1 MIRSAIATLT
11 VVTALF
17 AFGIAVEVSGQTKK
31 KQPAAPVAG
40 QDDPK
45 HDPKNAVKNL
55 DVHPEL
61 QATLFASELDGIT
74 NPTNLDVDHRGR
86 VWICDV
92 KNYRGNNG
100 SRPEGDRILIL
111 EDTDG
116 DGKCDKVTTFYQ
128 GRDIDSAM
136 GICVLGDKIIVS
148 ASPNVFVFTK
158 DDNDK
163 VVKKEVLFSKTGI
176 RQHDHTAHSF
186 VFGPDG
192 RLYWNF
198 GNEGHSVHD
207 KDGKQIVD
215 LAGNAVNDSG
225 KPYRQGM
232 VFRMDTPWL
241 KRPPLAPPS
250 KGGEKPLSPPS
261 KGAERAVSPPTEG
274 GEKPLSP
281 PSKGAERAVSP
292 PTEGGGKPLSPPS
305 NGGER
310 VVSPPSEGGVGGVWP
325 DASKGPGAGVNFET
339 LAWNFRNN
347 YEVCVDSFGT
357 MWQSDNDDDG
367 NRGVRINYVME
378 YGNYGYVD
386 EMTGAGWQT
395 KRTNME
401 KEIPLRHWHQND
413 PGVVP
418 NLLQTGAGSP
428 TGICVYEGT
437 LLPKV
442 FQGQMIHCDAGPSVV
457 RCYPVVKDGAGY
469 KVTQI
474 VNILDGEKKNNWF
487 RPADVCVA
495 PDGSLFVTD
504 WYDPG
509 VGGHA
514 QRDLDRGRIFRVTP
528 KSHPNAQS
536 TFSPGSQN
544 RGGGQGLSDH
554 ENGLHYTSAPPSLPG
569 TPGGEG
575 RGEGGQP
582 PSRNLV
588 ASATFL
594 PSPPECRGREE
605 PTALVQEKGMRYVVP
620 KYDFT
625 TAEGAVEALKS
636 PNLATRYLAWTALH
650 EMGAKAE
657 PALLKAWKS
666 EDVRLRARALW
677 LLGRL
682 SDKRQHYIEMA
693 YFDKN
698 KDIGIVA
705 VRLARQMRQ
714 NVLEIPRE
722 VLVGLLGTDFPSLAA
737 ARDFAIA
744 LRHSKDSSAPNIW
757 ALLAFAHNGRD
768 RWYLECLGVSADEN
782 WDPCLDAYLSM
793 NERIEKPA
801 RDIIWRSR
809 SSKTPELLAQILT
822 DAKIPF
828 DELPRMLRAFDFQK
842 DSPQKQ
848 AALVKLAFGDYSD
861 PERRQ
866 FITSEALA
874 RIKKLD
880 LKNNPEHAAVVNKL
894 LDRSRG
900 TPTFVEMVGKF
911 SVAERYPELLGIAQQ
926 HPGEQLGVDAMR
938 LLLERNAKL
947 VQPGLADKDVKV
959 ALATVEAIGNAAN
972 PNANQLLLPIVEDKK
987 ADMEL
992 RRQATRALART
1003 KPGALE
1009 LVKLAREKRLDEQL
1023 KFAAASGISAL
1034 PGDDVRSQAFGL
1046 LPFTTNKAALPIAPI
1061 NILVK
1066 QKGNAANGK
1075 LIFAKQGTCANCH
1088 VVNGVGK
1095 EVGPNLSEIGKKLS
1109 KEALYESILYPSA
1122 GISHNYETHLLET
1135 KKGDVV
1141 QGILISQTP
1150 AEVTLKDKD
1159 AILRTFKRSEIET
1172 LTKSP
1177 ISLMPADLHQTMTT
1191 QELADV
1197 VEYLLTLREAGKK

>member
-1 MIRSAIATLT
+1 MKRLVFFAIA
-11 VVTALF
+11 ALIFGF
-17 AFGIAVEVSGQTKK
+17 AFDAAGQAQKK
-31 KQPAAPVAG
+31 KKKAPPPVAG

-45 HDPKNAVKNL
+45 HDPKNAVANL

-61 QATLFASELDGIT
+61 RATLFASELNGIT
-74 NPTNLDVDHRGR
+74 NPTNLDIDHRGR

-116 DGKCDKVTTFYQ
+116 DGVCDKVTTFYQ
-128 GRDIDSAM
+128 GRDVDSAM

-148 ASPNVFVFTK
+148 ASPNVLVFTK

-207 KDGKQIVD
+207 KDGKPIVD
-215 LAGNAVNDSG
+215 LAGNTVNDSG

-241 KRPPLAPPS
+241 KNAASRERQRP
-250 KGGEKPLSPPS
+250 E
-261 KGAERAVSPPTEG
+261 
-274 GEKPLSP
+274 
-281 PSKGAERAVSP
+281 
-292 PTEGGGKPLSPPS
+292 
-305 NGGER
+305 N
-310 VVSPPSEGGVGGVWP
+310 WP
-325 DASKGPGAGVNFET
+325 DASAGPGAGVNFET

-378 YGNYGYVD
+378 YGNFGYVD
-386 EMTGAGWQT
+386 EMTGAGWQA

-401 KEIPLRHWHQND
+401 KEIPDRHWHQND

-418 NLLQTGAGSP
+418 NLLHTGAGSP

-437 LLPKV
+437 LLPKI
-442 FQGQMIHCDAGPSVV
+442 FHGQIIHCDAGPSVV
-457 RCYPVVKDGAGY
+457 RSYPVVKDGAGY
-469 KVTQI
+469 KVTQT
-474 VNILDGEKKNNWF
+474 VDILDGSKKNNWF

-514 QRDLDRGRIFRVTP
+514 QRDLDRGRIFRV
-528 KSHPNAQS
+528 
-536 TFSPGSQN
+536 
-544 RGGGQGLSDH
+544 
-554 ENGLHYTSAPPSLPG
+554 APPG
-569 TPGGEG
+569 TKY
-575 RGEGGQP
+575 
-582 PSRNLV
+582 S
-588 ASATFL
+588 
-594 PSPPECRGREE
+594 
-605 PTALVQEKGMRYVVP
+605 VP
-620 KYDFT
+620 KYDFG
-625 TAEGAVEALKS
+625 TAEGAVEALRN
-636 PNLATRYLAWTALH
+636 PNLATLYLAWTALH
-650 EMGAKAE
+650 EMGTKAE
-657 PALLKAWKS
+657 SALLKAWKS
-666 EDVRLRARALW
+666 EDTRLRARALW
-677 LLGRL
+677 LLGQIEGKGMHYVETAII
-682 SDKRQHYIEMA
+682 DKSE
-693 YFDKN
+693 
-698 KDIGIVA
+698 DIGV
-705 VRLARQMRQ
+705 
-714 NVLEIPRE
+714 
-722 VLVGLLGTDFPSLAA
+722 VGLRLWRQLRLDVKSLQALDSPRTSIA
-737 ARDFAIA
+737 LLRELAIA
-744 LRHSKDSSAPNIW
+744 CRHGNLRPLTW
-757 ALLAFAHNGRD
+757 AVLASFHDGTD
-768 RWYLECLGVSADEN
+768 RWYLEALGIGADKN
-782 WDPCLDAYLSM
+782 WDSCLK
-793 NERIEKPA
+793 EKFESGVDFA
-801 RDIIWRSR
+801 SAKARRDILWRSR
-809 SSKTPELLAQILT
+809 STHTPELLAEIMKDKDT
-822 DAKIPF
+822 PAN
-828 DELPRMLRAFDFQK
+828 ELPRMMRAFDFQK
-842 DSPQKQ
+842 DSDLKN
-848 AALVKLAFGDYSD
+848 AALVKLAFGDVGD
-861 PERRQ
+861 PERQR
-866 FITSEALA
+866 FITAEALA

-880 LKNNPEHAAVVNKL
+880 LKGNPQHAAALNKL

-900 TPTFVEMVGKF
+900 TGTFVEMVGKF
-911 SVAERYPELLGIAQQ
+911 SVAERYPELLAIAQK

-938 LLLERNAKL
+938 LLLERDAKL
-947 VQPGLADKDVKV
+947 AKPGLAYKDVQA

-972 PNANQLLLPIVEDKK
+972 ANANPLLLPIVQDAK

-992 RRQATRALART
+992 RRQATRALAKT
-1003 KPGALE
+1003 KSGALE
-1009 LVKLAREKRLDEQL
+1009 LVKLAREKKLDEQL

-1046 LPFTTNKAALPIAPI
+1046 LPFPTTKAELPIAPI
-1061 NILVK
+1061 NMLVK
-1066 QKGNAANGK
+1066 IKGNANNGK

-1088 VVNGVGK
+1088 VVNGEGK

-1122 GISHNYETHLLET
+1122 GISHNYETHILET
-1135 KKGDVV
+1135 KRGDVV
-1141 QGILISQTP
+1141 QGILISKTP

-1159 AILRTFKRSEIET
+1159 AILRTFKTAEIES

-1177 ISLMPADLHQTMTT
+1177 ISLMPADLHRSMTT

-1197 VEYLLTLREAGKK
+1197 VEYLLTLREARKK